1 MGLHVRGSN
10 EILPKVVKKV
20 CIAKAENL
28 MEKEDF
34 KKNSQ
39 MSLKI
44 NGTKGECMDSLFIE
58 TTEEIDA
65 DLSWK

>member
-10 EILPKVVKKV
+10 EMLPKVVKKV
-20 CIAKAENL
+20 CIAKTENL

-58 TTEEIDA
+58 TPEEIDA